1 MFSQVFYVV
10 EVAGNCNEQG
20 SASACVISHGK
31 IKRLSKR
38 GHQIFIS
45 CKLYEY
51 IVSHQRSKYYLRVNK
66 ELRTKLTSIYWD
78 VLSNLIVGWRI

>member
-10 EVAGNCNEQG
+10 EVARNCNEQG
-20 SASACVISHGK
+20 SAPACVISHCK

-38 GHQIFIS
+38 GHQKFMC

-51 IVSHQRSKYYLRVNK
+51 IVSHQRSKYYMLMNK
-66 ELRTKLTSIYWD
+66 EIRTKLTSIYWD
-78 VLSNLIVGWRI
+78 VLSNLIAGWRL

>member
-10 EVAGNCNEQG
+10 EVARNCNEQG
-20 SASACVISHGK
+20 SAPACVISHCK

-38 GHQIFIS
+38 GHQKFIC

-51 IVSHQRSKYYLRVNK
+51 IVSHQRSKYYMLMNK
-66 ELRTKLTSIYWD
+66 EIRTKLTSIYGD

>member
-10 EVAGNCNEQG
+10 EVARNCNEQG
-20 SASACVISHGK
+20 SAPACVISHCK

-38 GHQIFIS
+38 GHQKFMC

-51 IVSHQRSKYYLRVNK
+51 IISHQRSKYYMLMNK
-66 ELRTKLTSIYWD
+66 EIRTKLTSIYWD
-78 VLSNLIVGWRI
+78 VLSNLIAGWRL

>member
-10 EVAGNCNEQG
+10 EVAGNCNKQG
-20 SASACVISHGK
+20 SASACVISQGK

-38 GHQIFIS
+38 GHQIFTC
-45 CKLYEY
+45 CKFYEY

-66 ELRTKLTSIYWD
+66 EIKTKLTSIYWD
-78 VLSNLIVGWRI
+78 VLSNLIVAWRI